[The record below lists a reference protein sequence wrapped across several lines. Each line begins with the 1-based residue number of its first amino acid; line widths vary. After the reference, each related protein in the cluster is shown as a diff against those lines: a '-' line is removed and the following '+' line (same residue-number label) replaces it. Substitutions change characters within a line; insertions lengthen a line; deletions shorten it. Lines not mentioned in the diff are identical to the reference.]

1 MAKAKAK
8 EKAPAKAK
16 APAKTEHDIDPMAP
30 ALLEALA
37 LISSIEGNPTNRS
50 DGSVAYVV
58 TKGQLDELRAL
69 IWAIR

>member
-8 EKAPAKAK
+8 AKAPAK

-58 TKGQLDELRAL
+58 TKGQLDELRTL
-69 IWAIR
+69 VWAIR